1 MPHYPVNDF
10 EPAIKGMVIGGMGII
25 HVFLAQFA
33 IGGGMLMCW
42 FQWLAQSGRNP
53 DARRFL
59 DGYFRALVLI
69 SFVLGA
75 LTGVGMWFTTIQ
87 ISPRTIGVMVEEFH
101 WVWAT
106 EWTFFCLE
114 VVAGYAFYRHGH
126 RLDDRARMTLLV
138 LYTVAAW
145 FSLFWINGIL
155 SWQLTPGGWVDSG
168 RVWAG
173 FFNPSFWPSL
183 VFRTIVALTIA
194 ALVACVVINTMTDLS
209 REAMRRLQNSAA
221 YLLSPMALMP
231 VLGTWYLA
239 VIPSDSRSWV
249 LGGSAAMTMFLT
261 LAVGS
266 SLLIGLYSLV
276 GLIRQKLFING
287 ATATLLVA
295 LAFGATAGGEF
306 VREGVRKPFTIREHL
321 YSNSIRPE
329 EVAHLREVGC
339 TTGDP
344 FPLRDETAYPDDVLR
359 LGARVFRVQCAVC
372 HTMEGVNGLTHLAGT
387 WTTDQKRMNIA
398 KLQHTKPFMP
408 PFAGTAEE
416 LEALV
421 QLIEWTATRH
431 GAVGPVNEGL
441 ERAGAPASQS
451 PSRTEP
457 GPGAVER
464 FADAATL
471 ARIRRWLDEAG
482 TAANTPERNRTARP
496 EHSTEAN

>member
-1 MPHYPVNDF
+1 MPYYPVNDF
-10 EPAIKGMVIGGMGII
+10 GPAIKGMVIGGLGIF

-33 IGGGMLMCW
+33 IGGGMLMCY

-53 DARRFL
+53 HARRFL

-87 ISPRTIGVMVEEFH
+87 VSPRTIGVMVEEFH

-114 VVAGYAFYRHGH
+114 VVAGYAFYRHGRH
-126 RLDDRARMTLLV
+126 LNDRSRMTLLV

-155 SWQLTPGGWVDSG
+155 SWQLTPGGWTETG

-183 VFRTIVALTIA
+183 VFRTIVSLTIA
-194 ALVACVVINTMTDLS
+194 ALVACVVINTMRDLS
-209 REAMRRLQNSAA
+209 REAMQRLQNSAA
-221 YLLSPMALMP
+221 RLLAPMALMP
-231 VLGTWYLA
+231 LLGAWYLA
-239 VIPSDSRSWV
+239 VIPEDSRSWV
-249 LGGSAAMTMFLT
+249 LGGSAAMTMFLSM
-261 LAVGS
+261 AVFT
-266 SLLIGLYSLV
+266 SLLIGLYATV
-276 GLIRQKLFING
+276 GLIRQKLYING

-306 VREGVRKPFTIREHL
+306 VREGVRKPFTIRESL
-321 YSNSIRPE
+321 YSNSIQPD
-329 EVAHLREVGC
+329 EVAHLRKVGS
-339 TTGDP
+339 TAGDP
-344 FPLRDETAYPDDVLR
+344 FPLRNAAAYPNDQLR
-359 LGARVFRVQCAVC
+359 LGARVFRVQCSAC
-372 HTMEGVNGLTHLAGT
+372 HTMDGVNGLTHLAGS
-387 WTTDQKRMNIA
+387 WTTNQKRMNIA

-421 QLIEWTATRH
+421 QLIEWQRSGDAGGRDGTGETA
-431 GAVGPVNEGL
+431 
-441 ERAGAPASQS
+441 AGI
-451 PSRTEP
+451 
-457 GPGAVER
+457 PGANQQTGGKP
-464 FADAATL
+464 ADEEV
-471 ARIRRWLDEAG
+471 ISQIQQWLDEAG
-482 TAANTPERNRTARP
+482 VEAATSRSHAAADSPGHSGARAAKAGA
-496 EHSTEAN
+496 H